1 MGRAKP
7 ALQPNA
13 DPAGEQVFEHP
24 LTERMRSFLRME
36 AVLAETRERMT
47 QTLPAGS
54 RATLASLLE
63 LMALTE
69 RGELK
74 REILTEL
81 DRQRVFLAQLTNSEE
96 VDSTRLNQ
104 VLYTLEQVQKAI
116 ERLPER
122 LGQNLKSNEFLS
134 SIRSRSAIPGG
145 TCAFDLPALHCWLAR
160 PASEREEDLERWMKE
175 LAPVE
180 EALAVLLRHIREAA
194 EPQPVT
200 AAGGIYE
207 YSPPSENPPSLLRI
221 TLPIQQG
228 LFPLVSAGKHRV
240 TIQFQRWNNIE
251 TRPETLR
258 RDVAFTLA
266 VCRL

>member
-1 MGRAKP
+1 
-7 ALQPNA
+7 
-13 DPAGEQVFEHP
+13 
-24 LTERMRSFLRME
+24 ME

-47 QTLPAGS
+47 QTSPASG
-54 RATLASLLE
+54 RAALASLLE
-63 LMALTE
+63 LAALTE

-81 DRQRVFLAQLTNSEE
+81 DRQRVFLGHIADSAD

-104 VLYTLEQVQKAI
+104 ALYTLEQVQQTI
-116 ERLPER
+116 ETLPER
-122 LGQNLKSNEFLS
+122 LGQNLKSNEFLAS
-134 SIRSRSAIPGG
+134 VRSRSTIPGG

-160 PASEREEDLERWMKE
+160 PPAEREGEIARWMKE

-194 EPQPVT
+194 EPQPVV
-200 AAGGIYE
+200 AVGGIYE
-207 YSPPSENPPSLLRI
+207 YLPPSENPPALLRI
-221 TLPIQQG
+221 ILPVAQR
-228 LFPLVSAGKHRV
+228 LFPQVSAGKHRV
-240 TIQFQRWNNIE
+240 TIQFQRWSDVE
-251 TRPETLR
+251 TRPETMR